1 MAAGNDQLI
10 LPVGFH
16 EAADLE
22 GFEPGANAAAVAAVS
37 ACQPGPLFLWGGP
50 GRGKTHLLQAACV
63 AAGRAGEPAAYL
75 PLGTEGLTPDALQ
88 GLEGMAVVA
97 VDDLD
102 AVAGDRAWE
111 EALFHL
117 FNRANETG
125 VPFLAAAS
133 AAPAALPLVL
143 EDLRSRLAWGL
154 VFHLQP
160 LDDEGLRTALMDR
173 ARRRGM
179 ELPEAVASYL
189 LSRISRDPAE
199 VFGWLERLDRAT
211 LAAQRRLTIPFV
223 RELIS
228 ADGG

>member
-1 MAAGNDQLI
+1 MAADSEQLI

-22 GFEPGANAAAVAAVS
+22 GFEPGANAAAVAAV
-37 ACQPGPLFLWGGP
+37 AAREPGPLFLWGGS

-63 AAGRAGEPAAYL
+63 AAGRNGEPVAYL
-75 PLGTEGLTPDALQ
+75 PLSTAGLTPEALQ

-117 FNRANETG
+117 FNRTREAG
-125 VPFLAAAS
+125 APFLAAAS

-160 LDDEGLRTALMDR
+160 LDDAGLCRALMDR

-179 ELPEAVASYL
+179 EMPEAVANYL
-189 LSRISRDPAE
+189 LRRISREPAE
-199 VFGWLERLDRAT
+199 VFAWLERLDRAT

-223 RELIS
+223 RDLIS